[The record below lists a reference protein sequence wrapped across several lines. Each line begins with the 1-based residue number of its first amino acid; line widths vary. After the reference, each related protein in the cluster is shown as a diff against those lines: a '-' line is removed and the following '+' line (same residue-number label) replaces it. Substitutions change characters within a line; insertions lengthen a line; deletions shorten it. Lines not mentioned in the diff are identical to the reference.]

1 MVFDCSDVLF
11 ETYIS
16 CDKYDFTN
24 KFLWNISI
32 HNFNLYFMQ
41 VNCRNGQLN
50 QQQKWNK
57 KKCTH
62 THIQTDIQT
71 HMSNQNEMAILNAFW
86 ILFDW
91 TSGVNTHMWTASD
104 CINHFMLFIEMV
116 GIINLIYKIEQLAEF
131 MSLYTIFLC
140 LSLCLRKFM
149 LNWFHSMFC

>member
-1 MVFDCSDVLF
+1 MKHFNSQFQFVFYASELPKWAI
-11 ETYIS
+11 EPT
-16 CDKYDFTN
+16 TE
-24 KFLWNISI
+24 
-32 HNFNLYFMQ
+32 ME
-41 VNCRNGQLN
+41 
-50 QQQKWNK
+50 QKEM
-57 KKCTH
+57 H

-131 MSLYTIFLC
+131 MSLYTIFLS
-140 LSLCLRKFM
+140 LSLCVCAQIHAKLISFNVLLNASDSVLRKCVSAM
-149 LNWFHSMFC
+149 H